1 MRSSLFRSLGFS
13 FLVIAIVGCG
23 DDGGKATQDGG
34 AGHTGGN
41 GAGGKGGGA
50 GQGAVA
56 GGAGQ
61 GATTGGGGAAGGAGA
76 AAGGA
81 GGSAKDGGATDGPG
95 LDLGGITPPAML
107 TATVLDRRATT
118 FELVW
123 TAPPN
128 NGAAV
133 TGYQVRYAKVPITTT
148 NFDDTTM
155 TTAVTYTGT
164 PKAPGD
170 TDGMIVKA
178 YIENGYYFAVTG
190 TDGSGAHVGAFM
202 ATTAAVAAH
211 FNVSLI
217 ASPAGINQSFGATLD
232 GSRDVNGDGFSD
244 LLVATYND
252 NHAYLFFGGATFA
265 PNAPSVTFSGT
276 NIGFGATVCEI
287 GDIDGDGL
295 QDIAIADWPTGLQVF
310 IYKGRLNWPMTLTD
324 AQADYVI
331 TTDASYAGSA
341 FGYAMNGLGDF
352 DGDGVGDFAI
362 SAPLFSSRQGR
373 VTVVYGRSGFTS
385 FTVANT
391 ARALEIGADPGLT
404 RTQFGIALLGLG
416 HFYSVTSGTTLV
428 VSAPGLGVQPSDNAG
443 RLYAFH
449 GRGPAAPIDATG
461 ADDSRVGPAVGAL
474 VGSELANLGPVANAQ
489 PSVGSSN
496 LSDAVTVSGTTGT
509 GFALSG
515 AAATGPLANSIVVYR
530 SGTNFS
536 GEAFFGGGFS
546 GLDTFV
552 SLIGDAK
559 SDIALSGRQNSTLD
573 IIDGSKLASFVNPI
587 DTLTS
592 AEVHVPMPSGWTS
605 TADGSRALIKDINN
619 DGYPDFALGDVV
631 LSSSPGRVA
640 VFW

>member
-1 MRSSLFRSLGFS
+1 MRPSLFRSLGVS
-13 FLVIAIVGCG
+13 LLLLTIAGCG
-23 DDGGKATQDGG
+23 DDGGKATRDGG

-41 GAGGKGGGA
+41 GAAGGKGGGA

-61 GATTGGGGAAGGAGA
+61 GATAGAAGAGTT
-76 AAGGA
+76 GGA
-81 GGSAKDGGATDGPG
+81 GGSPKDGGATDGSG
-95 LDLGGITPPAML
+95 LDLGGITPPSML

-123 TAPPN
+123 TAPSN

-133 TGYQVRYAKVPITTT
+133 TGYQVRYAKVPITAT
-148 NFDDTTM
+148 NFDDTTV

-164 PKAPGD
+164 PKAPGA
-170 TDGMIVKA
+170 TDGIIVKA

-190 TDGSGAHVGAFM
+190 TDGANAHVGAFM
-202 ATTAAVAAH
+202 ATATAVTAH

-217 ASPAGINQSFGATLD
+217 ASPSGTNQSFGATLD
-232 GSRDVNGDGFSD
+232 GSRDVNGDGVSD

-252 NHAYLFFGGATFA
+252 NHAYLFFGGSTFG
-265 PNAPSVTFSGT
+265 PSAPSVVFTGT
-276 NIGFGATVCEI
+276 NIGFGATVGEI

-295 QDIAIADWPTGLQVF
+295 QDVAIADWPTGLRVL

-324 AQADYVI
+324 GQADYVI
-331 TTDASYAGSA
+331 TTDATYAGSA

-352 DGDGVGDFAI
+352 DGDGIDDFAI
-362 SAPLFSSRQGR
+362 SAPLFNSRQGR
-373 VTVVYGRSGFTS
+373 AAVVYGRSGFTS

-391 ARALEIGADPGLT
+391 TRALEIGADPALT
-404 RTQFGIALLGLG
+404 KTQFGIALLGLG

-428 VSAPGLGVQPSDNAG
+428 VSAPGLGAQPSDNAG

-449 GRGPAAPIDATG
+449 GRGPGAPIDVTT
-461 ADDSRVGPAVGAL
+461 ADDARVGPAVGAL
-474 VGSELANLGPVANAQ
+474 IGNELANLGPVTNAL

-509 GFALSG
+509 AFALSG
-515 AAATGPLANSIVVYR
+515 AAATGPLANSITVYR
-530 SGTNFS
+530 SGTSFS

-573 IIDGSKLASFVNPI
+573 IIDGSKLASLASPI

-592 AEVHVPMPSGWTS
+592 ANVHVPMPSGWTS
-605 TADGSRALIKDINN
+605 TADGSRALIKDINK